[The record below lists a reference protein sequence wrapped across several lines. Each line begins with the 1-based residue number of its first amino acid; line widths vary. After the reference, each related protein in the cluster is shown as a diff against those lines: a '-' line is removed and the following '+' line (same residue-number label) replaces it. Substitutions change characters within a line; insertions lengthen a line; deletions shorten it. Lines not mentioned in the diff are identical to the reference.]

1 MRLGLMVEGQ
11 ENVTWEQWVALA
23 AACER
28 HGVETL
34 FRSDHYGS
42 VREGHVTASLDAWTT
57 LAGLAV
63 HTTHLR
69 LGTLV
74 SPVTFRH
81 PSLTAKSV
89 VTVDHISA
97 GRVELGLGAGW
108 LRAEHRMYGFPFPQT
123 AARVQALA
131 EQAEIIHRQWTEE
144 RVDFHGSHY
153 QVQDLQALPKP
164 VQRPHPPL
172 ILGGGAGR
180 QSARM
185 AARWADE
192 YNTFDAS
199 PEECRRRRGLVAEA
213 CQEIGRDPA
222 SLPFSLM
229 VPCVVAGD
237 RAELVDRMK
246 RLQEIQRRPGDPEE
260 FIAARAN
267 EYLVGTVDEVTQRL
281 QRYQRAGVERVLL
294 GHLVHEDL
302 EMVRLVGEELAPALG

>member
-23 AACER
+23 AVCER
-28 HGVETL
+28 HGIEAL
-34 FRSDHYGS
+34 FRSDHYAS

-89 VTVDHISA
+89 VTVDHISG

-108 LRAEHRMYGFPFPQT
+108 LQSEHRMYGFAFPET
-123 AARVQALA
+123 AARMQALG

-144 RVDFHGSHY
+144 RVDFDGRHY
-153 QVQDLQALPKP
+153 RMQDLRALPKP

-180 QSARM
+180 QSARL

-199 PEECRRRRGLVAEA
+199 PEACRRRREQVAEA

-222 SLPFSLM
+222 SLRFSLM
-229 VPCVVAGD
+229 MPCITAGD
-237 RAELVDRMK
+237 RAELLERIQ
-246 RLQEIQRRPGDPEE
+246 RLQEIQRRPGNPEE
-260 FIAARAN
+260 FLKARPD
-267 EYLVGTVDEVTQRL
+267 EYLVGTVDEVMERL
-281 QRYQRAGVERVLL
+281 YCYQQAGVERVLL
-294 GHLVHEDL
+294 GHLIHDDL
-302 EMVRLVGEELAPALG
+302 EMVRLVGEELAPALR

>member
-23 AACER
+23 AVCER
-28 HGVETL
+28 HGIEAL
-34 FRSDHYGS
+34 FRSDHYAS

-89 VTVDHISA
+89 VTVDHISG

-108 LRAEHRMYGFPFPQT
+108 LQSEHRMYGFAFPET
-123 AARVQALA
+123 AARMQALG

-144 RVDFHGSHY
+144 HVDFDGRHY
-153 QVQDLQALPKP
+153 RMQDLRALPKP

-172 ILGGGAGR
+172 ILGGGAGP
-180 QSARM
+180 QSARL

-199 PEECRRRRGLVAEA
+199 PEACRRRREQVAEA

-222 SLPFSLM
+222 SLRFSLM
-229 VPCVVAGD
+229 MPCITAGD
-237 RAELVDRMK
+237 RAELLERIQ
-246 RLQEIQRRPGDPEE
+246 RLQEIQRRPGNPEE
-260 FIAARAN
+260 FLKARPD
-267 EYLVGTVDEVTQRL
+267 EYLVGTVDEVMERL
-281 QRYQRAGVERVLL
+281 YRYQQAGVERVLL
-294 GHLVHEDL
+294 GHLIHDDL
-302 EMVRLVGEELAPALG
+302 EMVRLVGEELAPALR

>member
-1 MRLGLMVEGQ
+1 MVEGQ

-28 HGVETL
+28 HGIEAL
-34 FRSDHYGS
+34 FRSDHYAS

-89 VTVDHISA
+89 VTVDHISG

-108 LRAEHRMYGFPFPQT
+108 LESEHRMYGFPFPET
-123 AARVQALA
+123 SARIQALG
-131 EQAEIIHRQWTEE
+131 EQVEIIHRQWTEE
-144 RVDFHGSHY
+144 RFDFEGSHY
-153 QVQDLQALPKP
+153 RMKGLRALPKP
-164 VQRPHPPL
+164 AQHPHPPL
-172 ILGGGAGR
+172 ILGGGGGG
-180 QSARM
+180 QSVRL

-192 YNTFDAS
+192 YNTFEAS
-199 PEECRRRRGLVAEA
+199 PEECRRRRQRVAEA

-222 SLPFSLM
+222 TLRFSLM
-229 VPCVVAGD
+229 MPCVTACD
-237 RAELVDRMK
+237 RAELLGRI
-246 RLQEIQRRPGDPEE
+246 RQLQEIQRQPGDPEE
-260 FIAARAN
+260 FLETKGG
-267 EYLVGTVDEVTQRL
+267 EYLLGTVDKVTEKLRL
-281 QRYQRAGVERVLL
+281 YEKAGVERVILD
-294 GHLVHEDL
+294 HLIHDDL
-302 EMVRLVGEELAPALG
+302 EMIRLVGEEIAPALR